1 MCISSSWLLPKW
13 RFLAKDLHL
22 QCVLGNPRTGGVRS
36 CSWYCRK
43 ELVLEVEGS
52 MNPVILWLKAQAMT
66 KAVEGF
72 VKSVPLVWGLVV
84 WLLVVPGESRV
95 SVGVDCF
102 VPCPPSVA
110 PRTLNPTNP
119 KP

>member
-1 MCISSSWLLPKW
+1 MNFFKCEVKKSSTVKDSANELKVRPGRRKTIMCISSSWLLPKW

-52 MNPVILWLKAQAMT
+52 MHPVILWLK
-66 KAVEGF
+66 
-72 VKSVPLVWGLVV
+72 P
-84 WLLVVPGESRV
+84 
-95 SVGVDCF
+95 
-102 VPCPPSVA
+102 
-110 PRTLNPTNP
+110 
-119 KP
+119 

>member
-43 ELVLEVEGS
+43 ELVLGVGRV
-52 MNPVILWLKAQAMT
+52 NVPGNLFWLKNLGNAPYRKGVFGCAL
-66 KAVEGF
+66 AF
-72 VKSVPLVWGLVV
+72 VFGW
-84 WLLVVPGESRV
+84 SRGSRA

-110 PRTLNPTNP
+110 PRIGFTV
-119 KP
+119 